1 MKRSREALRARL
13 DANIQDLDDYER
25 GVVILVMVGYAL
37 AVLVVDAA
45 LVVVAASAIRRSW
58 RQRQLGPT
66 RATAAGLAPASGWA
80 AGLVGAQVAAGVLA
94 RWLLDRRLAAYEA
107 SGGSSSG
114 PAHLPVARPLPLN
127 SAPSP

>member
-37 AVLVVDAA
+37 TVVVVDAS
-45 LVVVAASAIRRSW
+45 LVVVAARAIRRGW
-58 RQRQLGPT
+58 RQRQLGSA

-94 RWLLDRRLAAYEA
+94 RRLVDRRLAAHEA

-114 PAHLPVARPLPLN
+114 PPT
-127 SAPSP
+127 SP

>member
-37 AVLVVDAA
+37 TVVVVDAS
-45 LVVVAASAIRRSW
+45 LVVVAACAIRRGW
-58 RQRQLGPT
+58 RQRQLGPA
-66 RATAAGLAPASGWA
+66 RAIAAGLAPASGWSV
-80 AGLVGAQVAAGVLA
+80 GLAGAQVAAGVLA
-94 RWLLDRRLAAYEA
+94 RRLVDRRLAAHEA

-114 PAHLPVARPLPLN
+114 AAHLPVAPPT
-127 SAPSP
+127 AP